1 MSGLLTQFKEFF
13 LPLQHY
19 FGELYPQS
27 DVYQRNKIHKTQ
39 AKTSTTQFT
48 STDHKKK
55 ETGLQD
61 IQTCALIDAFIF
73 ISLTVNISQNAKNS
87 S

>member
-13 LPLQHY
+13 FSLQHY

-27 DVYQRNKIHKTQ
+27 DGYQRNKTRKTQ
-39 AKTSTTQFT
+39 TKTSTTQFT
-48 STDHKKK
+48 SIDHKKK

-61 IQTCALIDAFIF
+61 I
-73 ISLTVNISQNAKNS
+73 
-87 S
+87 